1 MIGTPYYL
9 SPEVWKRD
17 QYDYKTD
24 MWSLGVVASGR
35 CKKIPSYY
43 SEELSRLISSLMST
57 DSG

>member
-24 MWSLGVVASGR
+24 MWSLGVVA
-35 CKKIPSYY
+35 Y
-43 SEELSRLISSLMST
+43 EMAALELPFPANTME
-57 DSG
+57 